1 MTPGSRLW
9 RTGVVVFSIASA
21 GWHSVVM
28 GAHHM
33 GPAKEI
39 RITATEFK
47 FTPRKLTLQPGM
59 YRFVLVNRGT
69 IFHNLKIQDPKV
81 ERAGRSYANEDQH
94 EHIAKT
100 EAAPGKTG
108 TATVMLKPGVYR
120 FMCHVRGHQKAGMYG
135 KLVVVKS

>member
-1 MTPGSRLW
+1 MTLRSRLW
-9 RTGVVVFSIASA
+9 LSSVLVYAVVSA
-21 GWHSVVM
+21 GWHSPAM

-59 YRFVLVNRGT
+59 YRVVLVNRGE
-69 IFHNLKIQDPKV
+69 IFHNLEIEGPRA
-81 ERAGRSYANEDQH
+81 ERAARKH

-135 KLVVVKS
+135 KLIVVKS

>member
-21 GWHSVVM
+21 AWHSVVM
-28 GAHHM
+28 PHHM

-39 RITATEFK
+39 RITATEFR
-47 FTPRKLTLQPGM
+47 FTPRRLTLKPGM
-59 YRFVLVNRGT
+59 YRFVLVNRGR
-69 IFHNLKIQDPKV
+69 IFHNFKIQDPTA
-81 ERAGRSYANEDQH
+81 ERARRSNAKDAH

-108 TATVMLKPGVYR
+108 TATVMLKLGVYR